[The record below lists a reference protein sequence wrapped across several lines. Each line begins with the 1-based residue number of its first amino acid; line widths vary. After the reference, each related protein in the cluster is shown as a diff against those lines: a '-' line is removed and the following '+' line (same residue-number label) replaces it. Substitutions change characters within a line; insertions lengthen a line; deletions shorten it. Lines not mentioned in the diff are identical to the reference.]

1 MLGLHVHAN
10 PSVLDDKERS
20 GTDTAVVESAVN
32 ALKPTFGPDYIE
44 EWLTAKKSA
53 ADVVKLLMLDKAE
66 NVLRHPTN
74 FAGQFVKQFNLAN
87 PESRTS
93 LIKVLTNHYGEYGM
107 FKIIEAAKQV
117 PDTARLARRLQEE
130 QFQYWLGAKRNP
142 RNVFALMKLDKAG
155 EKLFEKPEIITWVE
169 YLDQYNKMY
178 AGKLGP
184 VSLLFLMSKNN
195 EKTFVHMLI
204 AAKEVPSTEELAVRV
219 QAKLT
224 LLWLRQQRP
233 PDAIFELLNLHEDDF
248 LLPGLFDNP
257 LFAAWMKYVDDYNM
271 NVKNRQKAD
280 VLEILQRWYSIEM
293 LEKVPIDMSK
303 SRSFERLALEMKA
316 IVQKA
321 WFTQLQSPVDVQ
333 MVMEDLKPPE
343 RSTLHRA
350 LEDYPIYFHTRLI
363 QKNYDNEVNAL
374 KKHFKE
380 TKDLAKMVLDA
391 SMKRKTERVAS
402 RFMDVL
408 LEQWVGDSVEP
419 TTVRKWLRF
428 EHTAVDSVTKKQND
442 ITEKENEIA
451 KKQNDITAADS
462 VTKKQNDITEKENE
476 IAEQQNEITRKLNKR
491 YRKMYNKE
499 HNIPSTKRHKSTHSE
514 Q

>member
-1 MLGLHVHAN
+1 MGNMVCL
-10 PSVLDDKERS
+10 RS
-20 GTDTAVVESAVN
+20 
-32 ALKPTFGPDYIE
+32 LK
-44 EWLTAKKSA
+44 LQS
-53 ADVVKLLMLDKAE
+53 
-66 NVLRHPTN
+66 
-74 FAGQFVKQFNLAN
+74 FNDL
-87 PESRTS
+87 
-93 LIKVLTNHYGEYGM
+93 
-107 FKIIEAAKQV
+107 
-117 PDTARLARRLQEE
+117 RLARRLQEE
-130 QFQYWLGAKRNP
+130 QFQYWLGATRNP
-142 RNVFALMKLDKAG
+142 RNVFALMQLDKAG

-169 YLDQYNKMY
+169 YLDQYNNMY

-184 VSLLFLMSKNN
+184 VSLLFLMRKNN

-224 LLWLRQQRP
+224 LLWLRQKRP

-248 LLPGLFDNP
+248 LLLGLFDNR
-257 LFAAWMKYVDDYNM
+257 LD
-271 NVKNRQKAD
+271 
-280 VLEILQRWYSIEM
+280 EWYSIEM

-333 MVMEDLKPPE
+333 RVMEDLKPPE

-363 QKNYDNEVNAL
+363 HQKNYNNKVNAL

-391 SMKRKTERVAS
+391 SMDQETERVAS

-408 LEQWVGDSVEP
+408 LKQWVDDSVEP
-419 TTVRKWLRF
+419 TTVREWLRF
-428 EHTAVDSVTKKQND
+428 EH
-442 ITEKENEIA
+442 
-451 KKQNDITAADS
+451 TAADS

-476 IAEQQNEITRKLNKR
+476 IAEQQNEITKKLNKR
-491 YRKMYNKE
+491 YRKMYNKD
-499 HNIPSTKRHKSTHSE
+499 HNVPPTKRHKSKHSE
-514 Q
+514 R